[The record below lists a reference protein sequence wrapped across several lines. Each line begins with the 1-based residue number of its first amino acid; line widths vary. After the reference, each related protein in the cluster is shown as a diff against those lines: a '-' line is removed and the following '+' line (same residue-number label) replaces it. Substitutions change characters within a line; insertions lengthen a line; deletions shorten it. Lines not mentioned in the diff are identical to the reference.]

1 MIDVHTGCYRLR
13 ALSNSIAPPAN
24 SKNPTA
30 NNTVLTVPSSVAA
43 TMLMMSPTT
52 SIAMPHVASRFLPFG
67 YLLTGLPTPKDEV
80 EERYHPQGQKDHP
93 ERL

>member
-1 MIDVHTGCYRLR
+1 MPVGRYGLR
-13 ALSNSIAPPAN
+13 AVANSTTPPTN

-30 NNTVLTVPSSVAA
+30 NNTVLRVPSSVAA
-43 TMLMMSPTT
+43 TMLMIRPTT

-67 YLLTGLPTPKDEV
+67 YLLTDLPTPKDEV